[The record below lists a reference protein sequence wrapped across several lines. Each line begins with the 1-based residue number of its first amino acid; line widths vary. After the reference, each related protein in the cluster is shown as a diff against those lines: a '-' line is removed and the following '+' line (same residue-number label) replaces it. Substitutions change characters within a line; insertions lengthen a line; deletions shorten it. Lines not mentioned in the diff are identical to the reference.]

1 MDQAPQHSFAGGTG
15 KISEN
20 LARQTI
26 LCPAK
31 VNLGLKVFPRRE
43 DGYHDIDSWFAPL
56 SLADILTVSE
66 APKPKMVLNGMTAD
80 VTPDFEKNLAG
91 RAALAMGRLAGKPAN
106 VQIQIDKLIPTGG
119 GLGGG
124 SSNAA
129 GAMLAISRLW
139 QLDISPDEM
148 EAEALRL
155 GSDVPFFLHGQSAR
169 CEGRGERITPLSRMT
184 PLFGVLIVP
193 PKGISTAEVYRIFD
207 HLSAPTS
214 RVPAYEEIINA
225 PARLIDGAIFND
237 LQPAAFAAAPWLKE
251 LHHAAECALRQRVHM
266 SGSGSTLFTLHD
278 RADETEAAEEVL
290 QKAIGHAARMLPV
303 RLSGAQWD

>member
-1 MDQAPQHSFAGGTG
+1 MDQAPQHSFVGDTDKLSG
-15 KISEN
+15 N

-56 SLADILTVSE
+56 SLADVLTVSE
-66 APKPKMVLNGMTAD
+66 APKPEMVLRGMTAD
-80 VTPDFEKNLAG
+80 ITPDFEKNLAG
-91 RAALAMGRLAGKPAN
+91 RAALAMGRLAGRPAN
-106 VQIQIDKLIPTGG
+106 VRIQIDKLIPTGG

-124 SSNAA
+124 SSDAA
-129 GAMLAISRLW
+129 GAMLTISRLW
-139 QLDISPDEM
+139 QLDISPVEM
-148 EAEALRL
+148 ATEALRL

-169 CEGRGERITPLSRMT
+169 CEGRGERITPLTRT
-184 PLFGVLIVP
+184 APLFGVLIVP

-207 HLSAPTS
+207 DLSIPTTQ
-214 RVPAYEEIINA
+214 VPAYEEIINA
-225 PARLIDGAIFND
+225 PVRLIDDVIFND

-251 LHHAAECALRQRVHM
+251 LHRVAEHALRQRVHM

-278 RADETEAAEEVL
+278 CADETEAAEEIL
-290 QKAIGHAARMLPV
+290 QKAIGHTAQMLPV
-303 RLSGAQWD
+303 RISGA